1 MPSQYV
7 SATLGRARL
16 RSLAHVAPA
25 ALVLTLSSGA
35 FAQDGQKV
43 ERLEEINVVATSTPT
58 PNDQTG
64 SSVTVVTAEQIQQ
77 MQRRSAPEILQTVPG
92 LNVVQTG
99 AAGGYTSVFMRG
111 TNANHVKVLIDGIEV
126 NDPASASGTFD
137 FGQLLA
143 GDIERIEVLR
153 GPQSGLYGSD
163 AIGGVISITTKKGE
177 GPAKFTAFTE
187 GGSFGTLNSSLGV
200 RGAHEN
206 VNYAFTIQRQSVGS
220 LPVTPPELVP
230 PGVPVNNN
238 SYQNVT
244 FSSKVGAQL
253 NDMFGVNLVGRYTD
267 SKQHFTTDDFGLPY
281 GFAFSSPN
289 AKQDVQHDKQAY
301 VRAEGTANLFDGRFR
316 NWFGVSHMRSD
327 TWAKPGDQTP
337 TLFSNGYQPPYQY
350 IGQRTKFDWRGEFEV
365 VSGHKLI
372 GGLESQRDWLD
383 IPMLD
388 PSQTATSAA
397 YTNNAGYLEYVGNF
411 WDRFFLTAN
420 LRRDRNSQFG
430 GHSTY
435 RIAPSFHVPWT
446 DTVLKASYGTGFK
459 APTLNQLYVS
469 YPAFFYFAN
478 PNLQPEQS
486 RGFDFGFEQPL
497 LEDRFR
503 FGATYFRNRI
513 KDLINTQFDPAT
525 FTSTLVNIGSGK
537 TYGIEAFAQARVFD
551 QLMLRA
557 DYTYTVSR
565 DASPIAATLAAA
577 QTEYVRQLVEGTPQ
591 PDLLRRPRRK
601 ASLQATWKPIDKLS
615 LSASVVRV
623 SGWIDGTRDFSIT
636 RYQAPGYMLVNVAG
650 SYDLAEGVTATAR
663 IDNLF
668 NKQYQSP
675 TGFRAP
681 GLAAYAGLRMTY

>member
-1 MPSQYV
+1 MFLTSCPAISGV
-7 SATLGRARL
+7 RRRLPARI
-16 RSLAHVAPA
+16 APA
-25 ALVLTLSSGA
+25 ALLLISGNA
-35 FAQDGQKV
+35 FAQQAQRV

-64 SSVTVVTAEQIQQ
+64 SSVTVVTAEQIRE
-77 MQRRSAPEILQTVPG
+77 MQRRTAPEILQSVPG

-99 AAGGYTSVFMRG
+99 GAGGYTNVFMRG

-126 NDPASASGTFD
+126 NDPASANGTFD

-163 AIGGVISITTKKGE
+163 AIGGVISITTKKGD
-177 GPAKFTAFTE
+177 GPAKITALAE
-187 GGSFGTLNSSLGV
+187 GGSFGTLNSSIGV
-200 RGAHEN
+200 RGSHER
-206 VNYAFTIQRQSVGS
+206 VNYAFAIQRQSVGN
-220 LPVTPPELVP
+220 LPVTPAELTP

-238 SYQNVT
+238 SYNNLT

-253 NDMFGVNLVGRYTD
+253 TDMFGVNLVGRYTEGRLR
-267 SKQHFTTDDFGLPY
+267 FTSDDFGFPY

-289 AKQDVQHDKQAY
+289 ARQDYQRDKQSY
-301 VRAEGTANLFDGRFR
+301 VRGEATANLLDGRLKS
-316 NWFGVSHMRSD
+316 WLGVSHMRSD

-337 TLFSNGYQPPYQY
+337 SFFSSGYQPPYQY
-350 IGQRTKFDWRGEFEV
+350 IGERTKFDWRGEFEV
-365 VSGHKLI
+365 VKGHKLI
-372 GGLESQRDWLD
+372 AGAETQRDWLT

-388 PSQTATSAA
+388 PTQTATEAA
-397 YTNNAGYLEYVGNF
+397 LTNSAGYVEYVGNF
-411 WDRFFLTAN
+411 FDRFFLTAN
-420 LRRDRNSQFG
+420 ARRDRNSQFG
-430 GHSTY
+430 GHTTY

-478 PNLQPEQS
+478 PRLQPEQS
-486 RGFDFGFEQPL
+486 RGFDVGFEQPL
-497 LEDRFR
+497 FEDRFR

-513 KDLINTQFDPAT
+513 KDLINTQFDPTT

-537 TYGIEAFAQARVFD
+537 TYGVEAFAQARIFD
-551 QLMLRA
+551 QLTLRA
-557 DYTYTVSR
+557 DYTYTVAR
-565 DASPIAATLAAA
+565 DASPIAATVGAARA
-577 QTEYVRQLVEGTPQ
+577 ELLRQAIEGTPQ

-601 ASLQATWKPIDKLS
+601 ASLQATWKPIDKIS

-623 SGWIDGTRDFSIT
+623 SGWIDGTRDFSIP
-636 RYQAPGYMLVNVAG
+636 RFKAPGYMLVNVAS
-650 SYDLAEGVTATAR
+650 SYEFAEGVTATAR
-663 IDNLF
+663 VDNLF

-681 GLAAYAGLRMTY
+681 GMAAYAGLRVTY

>member
-1 MPSQYV
+1 MQSRLHPAACGQ
-7 SATLGRARL
+7 TRL
-16 RSLAHVAPA
+16 RALAHVAPA
-25 ALVLTLSSGA
+25 ALLILLTTGA
-35 FAQDGQKV
+35 HAQRV
-43 ERLEEINVVATSTPT
+43 ERLEEINVVANSVPT

-64 SSVTVVTAEQIQQ
+64 SSVTVITAEQIQQ
-77 MQRRSAPEILQTVPG
+77 TQRRSAPEILQTVPG

-99 AAGGYTSVFMRG
+99 GPGGYTAVFMRG

-126 NDPASASGTFD
+126 NDPASANGTFD

-177 GPAKFTAFTE
+177 GPAKITAFGE
-187 GGSFGTLNSSLGV
+187 GGSFGTLNNSLSL
-200 RGAHEN
+200 RGAHEQL
-206 VNYAFTIQRQSVGS
+206 NYAFNIQRQSVGS

-238 SYQNVT
+238 SYQNLT
-244 FSSKVGAQL
+244 FSSKVGAQI
-253 NDMFGVNLVGRYTD
+253 NDIFGVNLVGRYLE
-267 SKQHFTTDDFGLPY
+267 SRQRFTTDDFGLPY

-289 AKQDVQHDKQAY
+289 ARQDVQRDKQAY
-301 VRAEGTANLFDGRFR
+301 VRAEGTVNLLDGRFK
-316 NWFGVSHMRSD
+316 NWFGVQHMRSD

-337 TLFSNGYQPPYQY
+337 TFFSNGYQPPYQY
-350 IGQRTKFDWRGEFEV
+350 IGERTKFDWRGEFEV
-365 VSGHKLI
+365 VPGHKLI
-372 GGLESQRDWLD
+372 AGAETQRDWLT

-388 PSQTATSAA
+388 PSQTATAAA
-397 YTNNAGYLEYVGNF
+397 YTNDAGYVEYVGNF
-411 WDRFFLTAN
+411 FDRFFISAN
-420 LRRDRNSQFG
+420 ARRDRNSQFG
-430 GHSTY
+430 SHKTF

-478 PNLQPEQS
+478 PRLQPEQS
-486 RGFDFGFEQPL
+486 RGFDIGFEQPL
-497 LEDRFR
+497 LDNRFR

-513 KDLINTQFDPAT
+513 KDLITTQFDPTT
-525 FTSTLVNIGSGK
+525 FTSTLINLGSGK
-537 TYGIEAFAQARVFD
+537 TYGVEAFAQARITD
-551 QLMLRA
+551 ELTIRG
-557 DYTYTVSR
+557 DYTYTVAR
-565 DASPIAATLAAA
+565 DAGQVAATAGAIQAELL
-577 QTEYVRQLVEGTPQ
+577 RQAVEGTPQ

-601 ASLQATWKPIDKLS
+601 ASLQATWKPIEKLS

-623 SGWIDGTRDFSIT
+623 SSWIDGTRDFSIP
-636 RYQAPGYMLVNVAG
+636 RFKAPGYMLVNVAG

-663 IDNLF
+663 VDNLF
-668 NKQYQSP
+668 NKQFQNP

-681 GLAAYAGLRMTY
+681 GLAAYAGLRMSY

>member
-1 MPSQYV
+1 MSSHSPFG
-7 SATLGRARL
+7 AL
-16 RSLAHVAPA
+16 RRNALAHVAPA
-25 ALVLTLSSGA
+25 ALLLVLAAPAS
-35 FAQDGQKV
+35 AQRV
-43 ERLEEINVVATSTPT
+43 ERLEEINVVANSTPT

-99 AAGGYTSVFMRG
+99 GPGGYTTVFMRG
-111 TNANHVKVLIDGIEV
+111 TNANHVKVIIDGIEA
-126 NDPASASGTFD
+126 NDPATANGVFD

-177 GPAKFTAFTE
+177 GPAKFTAFNE
-187 GGSFGTLNSSLGV
+187 GGSFGTLNSMIGV
-200 RGAHEN
+200 RGSHERVHYSFN
-206 VNYAFTIQRQSVGS
+206 IQRQSVGA

-230 PGVPVNNN
+230 AGIPVNKN
-238 SYQNVT
+238 SYRNVT

-253 NDMFGVNLVGRYTD
+253 TDMFGVNLVGRYTD
-267 SKQHFTTDDFGLPY
+267 SVQRFTTDDFGLPY

-289 AKQDVQHDKQAY
+289 ARQDVQHDKQGY
-301 VRAEGTANLFDGRFR
+301 VRAEGTANLFDGRFKS
-316 NWFGVSHMRSD
+316 WFGVSHMRAD

-337 TLFSNGYQPPYQY
+337 TFFSTGYQPPYQY

-365 VSGHKLI
+365 VNGHKLI
-372 GGLESQRDWLD
+372 AGVETQRDWLD

-388 PSQTATSAA
+388 PTQTATSAA
-397 YTNNAGYLEYVGNF
+397 LTNNAGYAEYVGNF
-411 WDRFFLTAN
+411 FDRFFLTAN
-420 LRRDRNSQFG
+420 IRRDRSSQFG
-430 GHSTY
+430 GHTTF
-435 RIAPSFHVPWT
+435 RIAPSFRVPWT
-446 DTVLKASYGTGFK
+446 DTILKASYGTGFK

-486 RGFDFGFEQPL
+486 RGFDIGFEQPL

-513 KDLINTQFDPAT
+513 KDLINTQFDPTT

-537 TYGIEAFAQARVFD
+537 TYGVEAFAQVRPIE
-551 QLMLRA
+551 QLTIRA
-557 DYTYTVSR
+557 DYTYTVAR
-565 DASPIAATLAAA
+565 DASAIAPTAAAA
-577 QTEYVRQLVEGTPQ
+577 QAEILRQAVEGTPQ

-615 LSASVVRV
+615 LSASLVRV
-623 SGWIDGTRDFSIT
+623 GGWIDGTRDFSIT
-636 RYQAPGYMLVNVAG
+636 RIKTPGYMLVNVAG

-663 IDNLF
+663 VDNLL
-668 NKQYQSP
+668 NKQFQNP
-675 TGFRAP
+675 LGFRAP
-681 GLAAYAGLRMTY
+681 GLAAYAGLRMSY

>member
-1 MPSQYV
+1 MPFR
-7 SATLGRARL
+7 SATAVPGNARRRAL
-16 RSLAHVAPA
+16 SHVASA
-25 ALVLTLSSGA
+25 ALVVLMSGDA
-35 FAQDGQKV
+35 LAQGV

-77 MQRRSAPEILQTVPG
+77 MQRRTAPEILETVPG

-99 AAGGYTSVFMRG
+99 GAGGYTTVFVRG
-111 TNANHVKVLIDGIEV
+111 TNANHVKVLIDGIDV
-126 NDPASASGTFD
+126 NDPASANGTFD

-177 GPAKFTAFTE
+177 GPAKITAFAE

-200 RGAHEN
+200 RGAQEQ
-206 VNYAFTIQRQSVGS
+206 VNYSFNIQRQSVGS

-230 PGVPVNNN
+230 PGVPINNN
-238 SYQNVT
+238 SYQNLT

-253 NDMFGVNLVGRYTD
+253 NDIFGVNLVGRYTE
-267 SKQHFTTDDFGLPY
+267 SRQRFTTDDFGLPY

-289 AKQDVQHDKQAY
+289 ARQDYQRDKQSY
-301 VRAEGTANLFDGRFR
+301 VRGETTANLFDGRFK

-337 TLFSNGYQPPYQY
+337 TFFSNGYQPPYQY
-350 IGQRTKFDWRGEFEV
+350 IGERTKLDWRSEFEV

-372 GGLESQRDWLD
+372 AGAETQRDWLT

-388 PSQTATSAA
+388 PSQTATAAA
-397 YTNNAGYLEYVGNF
+397 YTNDAGYVEYVGNF
-411 WDRFFLTAN
+411 FDRFFIAAN
-420 LRRDRNSQFG
+420 ARRDRNSQFG
-430 GHSTY
+430 SHNTF

-478 PNLQPEQS
+478 PRLQPEQS
-486 RGFDFGFEQPL
+486 RGFDVGFEQPL
-497 LEDRFR
+497 LDDRFR

-513 KDLINTQFDPAT
+513 KDLINTQFDPTT
-525 FTSTLVNIGSGK
+525 FTSTLVNLGSGK
-537 TYGIEAFAQARVFD
+537 TYGVEAFAQARVMD
-551 QLMLRA
+551 QLTIRA
-557 DYTYTVSR
+557 DYTYTVAR
-565 DASPIAATLAAA
+565 DASPIAATAAA
-577 QTEYVRQLVEGTPQ
+577 IQTEILRQMVEGTPQ

-601 ASLQATWKPIDKLS
+601 ASLQATWKPVDKLS

-623 SGWIDGTRDFSIT
+623 SSWIDGSRDFSIP
-636 RYQAPGYMLVNVAG
+636 RLRAPGYMLVNIAG
-650 SYDLAEGVTATAR
+650 AYELVEGVTATAR
-663 IDNLF
+663 VDNLL
-668 NKQYQSP
+668 NKQYQNP

-681 GLAAYAGLRMTY
+681 GLGAYAGLRVTY